1 MKRKKLSRGKLVKKL
16 DAIFSRYIRLR
27 HAKNEIVEC
36 FTCGVKAHYKDNMQ
50 CGHFQ
55 SRRFYSTRWD
65 ETNCQVQCKSCNIYK
80 EGEQFKFG
88 TNLNKQFGKK
98 TSERLEVKAREIV
111 KIPTYELE
119 DMIKKYQELV
129 KDLE

>member
-27 HAKNEIVEC
+27 HATNEIVEC

-65 ETNCQVQCKSCNIYK
+65 EINCQVQCAGCNVFRF
-80 EGEQFKFG
+80 GEQFKFSIHLDQQYG
-88 TNLNKQFGKK
+88 QN
-98 TSERLEVKAREIV
+98 TSSRLETKAKEIL
-111 KIPTYELE
+111 KISVPELE
-119 DMIKKYQELV
+119 DMIKKYQNLCNELN
-129 KDLE
+129 

>member
-65 ETNCQVQCKSCNIYK
+65 ETNCQVQCKKCNVYSQ
-80 EGEQFKFG
+80 GEQFKFG
-88 TNLNKQFGKK
+88 IKLNKEFGKN
-98 TSERLEVKAREIV
+98 TSERLITKARKIL